1 LSSAATSYE
10 TFLAAKRRA
19 HRAVGFSPRQHR
31 EWLMPF
37 QRALVAKCLERGSS
51 ALFAS
56 TGLGKTRMQL
66 AWADEV
72 ATESKGRVLVLAP
85 LAVAQQTEK
94 EAHRLGLIRALNCR
108 NASQMADGN
117 IVITNYER
125 LHHFNPSD
133 FVGVVLDESSCI
145 KNYSAK
151 TTAQLTET
159 FSGFRFRLA
168 ATATPAPNDFMEL
181 GTHAEFLGVSTRA
194 QMLAEYFI
202 HDGGDTALWRL
213 KGHARL
219 PFWRWVASWAL
230 GVVSPTDIGFAEDGE
245 RYRLPPLNIIEQV
258 VPSEQ
263 SAIQSLTGD
272 LFANGSL
279 SLTQR
284 REARKSSID
293 ARVALTAKLVNET
306 PGPWVVWCDL
316 NAESG
321 ALASAIDGALEIRGS
336 DDIEDKEQSLQAFA
350 TGEARVLVT
359 KASIAGWGLNFQHCR
374 QMAFVGLS
382 DSFESYY
389 QAVRRCWR
397 FGQRHPVD
405 VHVVSSELEGVVVA
419 NIKRKGAMA
428 EEMAAELTAATWE
441 ALK

>member
-1 LSSAATSYE
+1 VSVPYGD
-10 TFLAAKRRA
+10 FIAKKRKA
-19 HRAVGFSPRQHR
+19 HRPGGIDMQHPSR
-31 EWLMPF
+31 PWLMGF
-37 QRALVAKCLERGSS
+37 QRALVKKCLHRGAS

-72 ATESKGRVLVLAP
+72 SAHTGKSVLILAP
-85 LAVAQQTEK
+85 LAVAQQTES
-94 EAHRLGLIRALNCR
+94 EAHRLGLEGVKSCR
-108 NASQMADGN
+108 TAEQAEGARI
-117 IVITNYER
+117 IVTNYER
-125 LHHFNPSD
+125 LHHFDVRD

-151 TTAQLTET
+151 TTAQMTEA
-159 FSGFRFRLA
+159 FGSYRFRLA

-181 GTHAEFLGVSTRA
+181 GTHAEFLGVCTRA

-213 KGHARL
+213 KGHARA

-230 GVVSPTDIGFAEDGE
+230 GVVSPTDIGYPEDGE
-245 RYRLPPLNIIEQV
+245 RYRLPPLNV
-258 VPSEQ
+258 VEHVVRSEQ
-263 SAIQSLTGD
+263 SAVQSLTGE

-279 SLTQR
+279 SLSQR
-284 REARKSSID
+284 RNARKSSID
-293 ARVALTAKLVNET
+293 ERVAVTAKLANET
-306 PGPWVVWCDL
+306 PGPWIVWCDL

-321 ALASAIDGALEIRGS
+321 ALTAAIDGALEIRGS
-336 DDIEDKEQSLQAFA
+336 DDIEDKEQALKAFA
-350 TGEARVLVT
+350 SGEARVLVS
-359 KASIAGWGLNFQHCR
+359 KPSICGWGLNWQHCR

-397 FGQRHPVD
+397 FGQKSPVD
-405 VHVVSSELEGVVVA
+405 VHVVSSELEGVVVE

-428 EEMAAELTAATWE
+428 EEMAVELTNATKE
-441 ALK
+441 ALS

>member
-1 LSSAATSYE
+1 MMAYAE
-10 TFLAAKRRA
+10 FLAAKRKAARP
-19 HRAVGFSPRQHR
+19 VGFTGRQQR
-31 EWLMPF
+31 AWLMPF
-37 QRALVAKCLERGSS
+37 QRALVAKCLERGAS

-72 ATESKGRVLVLAP
+72 ATESRGRVLVLAP
-85 LAVAQQTEK
+85 LAVAQQTEA
-94 EAHRLGLIRALNCR
+94 EAHRLGLARAKSCR
-108 NASQMADGN
+108 MPSQMDDAN

-125 LHHFNPSD
+125 LHHFDVKD

-151 TTAQLTET
+151 TTGQMTES
-159 FSGFRFRLA
+159 FGRHRFRLC

-181 GTHAEFLGVSTRA
+181 GTHAEFLGVCTRA
-194 QMLAEYFI
+194 QMLAEYFT

-230 GVVSPTDIGFAEDGE
+230 GVVSPTDIGFPGDGE
-245 RYRLPPLNIIEQV
+245 RYRLPPLSVIEQV
-258 VPSEQ
+258 VKSEQ
-263 SAIQSLTGD
+263 SAIQDLTGD
-272 LFANGSL
+272 LFANGAL

-284 REARKSSID
+284 RQARKSSID
-293 ARVALTAKLVNET
+293 ERVAVTAKLVNET
-306 PGPWVVWCDL
+306 PGAWVVWCDL

-321 ALASAIDGALEIRGS
+321 ALAAAIEGALEIRGS
-336 DDIEDKEQSLQAFA
+336 DDIEDKEHALQAFA
-350 TGEARVLVT
+350 SGEARVLVS
-359 KASIAGWGLNFQHCR
+359 KPSICGWGLNWQHCR

-397 FGQRHPVD
+397 FGQTKPVD

-419 NIKRKGAMA
+419 NIKRKGVAA
-428 EEMAAELTAATWE
+428 EEMAAELTAATKE
-441 ALK
+441 ALR

>member
-1 LSSAATSYE
+1 MTAYE
-10 TFLAAKRRA
+10 TFLAKKRKA
-19 HRAVGFSPRQHR
+19 HRPVGFAPNYERG
-31 EWLMPF
+31 WLMPF
-37 QRALVAKCLERGSS
+37 QRALVAKCLERGAS

-72 ATESKGRVLVLAP
+72 SRHTQGRVLILAP
-85 LAVAQQTEK
+85 LAVAQQTEA
-94 EAHRLGLIRALNCR
+94 EARAVGMQHVKACR
-108 NASQMADGN
+108 TDEQSGGAYV
-117 IVITNYER
+117 VITNYER
-125 LHHFNPSD
+125 LHHFDASS
-133 FVGVVLDESSCI
+133 FAGVVLDESSCI

-151 TTAQLTET
+151 TTASLTDA
-159 FSGFRFRLA
+159 FSRHRFRLA

-181 GTHAEFLGVSTRA
+181 GTHAEFLGVCTRA

-213 KGHARL
+213 KGHARK
-219 PFWRWVASWAL
+219 PFWKWVASWAL
-230 GVVSPTDIGFAEDGE
+230 GVVSPTDIGFAADGE
-245 RYRLPPLNIIEQV
+245 RYRLPPLNINEHV
-258 VPSEQ
+258 VRSEQ
-263 SAIQSLTGD
+263 WAIQELTGD
-272 LFANGSL
+272 LFANGAL

-284 REARKSSID
+284 RTARKSSID
-293 ARVALTAKLVNET
+293 QRVELTAKLVNET
-306 PGPWVVWCDL
+306 SGPWVVWCDL

-321 ALASAIDGALEIRGS
+321 ALAGAIDGAVEIRGS
-336 DDIEDKEQSLQAFA
+336 DDIEDKEQALRAFA
-350 TGEARVLVT
+350 SGEARVLVS
-359 KASIAGWGLNFQHCR
+359 KPSICGWGLNWQHCQ

-397 FGQRHPVD
+397 FGQKHPVD

-428 EEMAAELTAATWE
+428 EEMAIELTLATRE
-441 ALK
+441 ALS